1 MPSTIFSISNNEP
14 KSLFLRSFVYCLR
27 ALSTSQNLFL
37 FFFCISGNQ
46 TMCHVHARPTL
57 YYWAVSIPLQ
67 VFESGVSVEIRV
79 KMGPS
84 LYSALPERHLVF
96 TQLKGNFLP
105 VHCLGEWPAVG
116 AWRTI
121 HQGPFVKS
129 LCVLFSNLSSAL
141 LAYIWGQ
148 NCNHSYKQNQ
158 PIHFVITVKAH
169 HQPNPT

>member
-1 MPSTIFSISNNEP
+1 MPSIIFSISNKEP

-37 FFFCISGNQ
+37 FFFFVSPGIKLCVVCMQGQHSTTEQ
-46 TMCHVHARPTL
+46 YL
-57 YYWAVSIPLQ
+57 YPFRSSSQEFQLRYGYRWDL
-67 VFESGVSVEIRV
+67 
-79 KMGPS
+79 PS
-84 LYSALPERHLVF
+84 LVLSQKDTVF

-105 VHCLGEWPAVG
+105 AHCLGEWPAVG
-116 AWRTI
+116 ARGII
-121 HQGPFVKS
+121 HQGAFVKS
-129 LCVLFSNLSSAL
+129 LCVLFSNLSNAL

-148 NCNHSYKQNQ
+148 SCNHSYKQNQ